1 MQDVKQRR
9 FEETQGAF
17 FSRIRQCFDEE
28 EKVMEELMEV
38 MNGQIFGVWFLIGAA
53 LVFWMQA
60 GFAMVETGFTRAKN
74 AGNIIMKN
82 LMDFCIGTVVFI
94 LIGFGLLLGEDMV
107 GLIGKPGFDIFTAYE
122 SFDWSNF
129 VFNLVF
135 CATTATI
142 VSGAMAERTKFLS
155 YCIYSGVISALIYP
169 IEAHWIWGG
178 GWLSQIGFHDFAGSC
193 AIHMVGGISA
203 LIGAKILGPRIGKFN
218 TDKNGKITK
227 VNAFPGHS
235 IPLGALGV
243 FILWLGWYGFNG
255 AAATSVEQLGSIF
268 VTTTIAPA
276 VATVTCMIFTWI
288 KYGKPDVSM
297 CLNASLAGLVAITAP
312 CDVTDAFGA
321 IVIGAVAGL
330 LVVFA
335 VWFLD
340 YKLRVDDP
348 VGAVAVHMMNGIW
361 GTLSVGLFATS
372 SAPGY
377 SIADASGT
385 ELVGLFY
392 GGGFKLLGLQLIG
405 FASVAVWTAVT
416 ITIVFQVI
424 KATVGLRASQ
434 EEEIVGLDATEHG
447 LASAYSGFSI
457 MDVSG
462 AMVMDV
468 NENTSLGVED
478 YDAASAVQKDAA
490 VKVAQVPVAS
500 ATGMYKVA
508 IIAKLSRYDKLRK
521 AMNDLGVTGMTVTQV
536 MGCGIQKG
544 AGEKYRGVEM
554 DATLLPKVK
563 VEVVVSKIPVDT
575 VVEAAKKALFTGH
588 IGDGKIFVYNVDK
601 VVKVRTGEED
611 FDALQDVE

>member
-1 MQDVKQRR
+1 M
-9 FEETQGAF
+9 T
-17 FSRIRQCFDEE
+17 DEI
-28 EKVMEELMEV
+28 MEV
-38 MNGQIFGVWFLIGAA
+38 LSGQVFGVWFLIGAA

-82 LMDFCIGTVVFI
+82 LMDFCIGTVMFI
-94 LIGFGLLLGEDMV
+94 LIGFSLLLGEDMV

-155 YCIYSGVISALIYP
+155 YCIYSAVISALIYP

-178 GWLSQIGFHDFAGSC
+178 GWLAQLGFHDFAGSC

-203 LIGAKILGPRIGKFN
+203 LVGAKILGPRIGKFT
-218 TDKNGKITK
+218 TDKKGEIIK

-255 AAATSVEQLGSIF
+255 AAATSLEQLASIF

-276 VATVTCMIFTWI
+276 VATVVCMIFTWI

-312 CDVTDAFGA
+312 CDVTDAFGS
-321 IVIGAVAGL
+321 IIIGAVAGL
-330 LVVFA
+330 LVVFG
-335 VWFLD
+335 VWLLD
-340 YKLRVDDP
+340 YKLHIDDP

-361 GTLSVGLFATS
+361 GTLAVGLFATNT
-372 SAPGY
+372 APGY
-377 SIADASGT
+377 SIADASGN

-392 GGGFKLLGLQLIG
+392 GGGFKLLGLQLLG
-405 FASVAVWTAVT
+405 FVAVAAWTVVT
-416 ITIVFQVI
+416 ITIVFLVI
-424 KATVGLRASQ
+424 KATIGLRASE
-434 EEEIVGLDATEHG
+434 EEEIVGLDVMEHG

-457 MDVSG
+457 MDVSNT
-462 AMVMDV
+462 MSMDI
-468 NENTSLGVED
+468 NENTSLGTDD
-478 YDAASAVQKDAA
+478 YESASQVQKDAA
-490 VKVAQVPVAS
+490 VQVAQVPMPS
-500 ATGMYKVA
+500 STGMYKVS
-508 IIAKLSRYDKLRK
+508 IIAKLSRYDQLRK

-544 AGEKYRGVEM
+544 AGEMYRGVEV

-563 VEVVVSKIPVDT
+563 VEVVVSKIPVDA
-575 VVEAAKKALFTGH
+575 VVEAAKKALYTGH

-601 VVKVRTGEED
+601 VVKIRTGEED
-611 FDALQDVE
+611 FAALQDVE